1 MLIRHIYGE
10 GEKEMGEKDI
20 ENENHMTY

>member
-1 MLIRHIYGE
+1 MLIRHIYVE
-10 GEKEMGEKDI
+10 REKEMGEKDI